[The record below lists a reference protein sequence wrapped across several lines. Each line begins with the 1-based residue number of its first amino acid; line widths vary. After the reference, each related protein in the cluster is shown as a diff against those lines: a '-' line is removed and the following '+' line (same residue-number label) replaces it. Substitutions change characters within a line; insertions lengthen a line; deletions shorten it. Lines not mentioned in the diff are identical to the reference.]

1 MRVQQVGLTGLLRLA
16 WWCAAAVVLQVVV
29 TSSADEKHT
38 CKVCKSRY
46 KTHVRTKDGR
56 MLPLMVHQLP
66 PPYICFLVVTR

>member
-1 MRVQQVGLTGLLRLA
+1 MDKALIEMSAPPHAESCVYFGSP
-16 WWCAAAVVLQVVV
+16 QVVV
-29 TSSADEKHT
+29 SSSADEKHV

-46 KTHVRTKDGR
+46 KTHVRTQDGR